1 MNRRHEKTLASQ
13 KKEVIVALFK
23 IQKNETLEVV
33 KEKKFKLE
41 KEIQQLTEQNLS
53 IVFGLE
59 FVRSEFSL
67 NNFRIDT
74 LAFDRETNSFVIIE
88 YKRDKSFSVID
99 QGYAYLSLMLN
110 NKADFI
116 LEYNENKQET
126 LKRNDI
132 AWSQSRVMFISPSF
146 TTYQKEAINFKD
158 LPIELWE
165 ISKFDNDTVM
175 YNQIRTSGAQESI
188 KTISQQNEAISAV
201 SKEIKV
207 FTEDDNLIKATDETK
222 ELYDKFKAAI
232 LNFDNDIEIKP
243 RQLYVAFVSGSNI
256 VDVHVQK
263 NALKMWI
270 NLKKGE
276 LDDPKNL
283 ARDVSSTG
291 HWGNG
296 DYELHI
302 KSDDEFEYILSL
314 IKQSLNKNKK

>member
-1 MNRRHEKTLASQ
+1 M
-13 KKEVIVALFK
+13 ALFK

-41 KEIQQLTEQNLS
+41 KEIQKLTEQNLLT
-53 IVFGLE
+53 IFGLE
-59 FVRSEFSL
+59 FVRSEFAL
-67 NNFRIDT
+67 HNFRIDT
-74 LAFDRETNSFVIIE
+74 LAFNHETNSFVIIE
-88 YKRDKSFSVID
+88 YKRDKNFSVID
-99 QGYAYLSLMLN
+99 QGYAYLSLMLH

-116 LEYNENKQET
+116 LEYNESKQGT
-126 LKRNDI
+126 LKRNDVD
-132 AWSQSRVMFISPSF
+132 WSQSRVIFISPSF

-165 ISKFDNDTVM
+165 IGKFDNETVI

-188 KTISQQNEAISAV
+188 KTISQQNETISTV

-207 FTEDDNLIKATDETK
+207 FTEDDNLTKATNEIK
-222 ELYDKFKAAI
+222 ELYEKFKTAI
-232 LNFDNDIEIKP
+232 LNFDSDIEIKP
-243 RQLYVAFVSGSNI
+243 RKLYIAFVAGSNI
-256 VDVHVQK
+256 VDIHIQK

-283 ARDVSSTG
+283 SRDVSNTG

-296 DYELHI
+296 DYELQV

-314 IKQSLNKNKK
+314 IRQSLNKNKK